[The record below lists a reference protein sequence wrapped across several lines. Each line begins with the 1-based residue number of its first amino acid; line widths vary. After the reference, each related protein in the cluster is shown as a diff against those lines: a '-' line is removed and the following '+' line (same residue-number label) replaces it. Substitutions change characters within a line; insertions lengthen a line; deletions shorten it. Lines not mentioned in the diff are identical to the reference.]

1 MATREGL
8 PREATSV
15 RLTPEARKLWA
26 LMAAEGG
33 MTQAGWLEMMIRQAA
48 KRRKVSLPDGELE
61 PKLNRQRPQTTSP
74 PAGAEL
80 AGPDPWQSAA
90 VAAKEYYETDP
101 EAVEWAMFAGDTT
114 VGAVIEHP

>member
-1 MATREGL
+1 MATRKGL

-48 KRRKVSLPDGELE
+48 KRRKVSLPAEESEVKRTG
-61 PKLNRQRPQTTSP
+61 PQTTT
-74 PAGAEL
+74 PAVGVEL
-80 AGPDPWQSAA
+80 AGPDPWEAA
-90 VAAKEYYETDP
+90 AMAAKEYYETDP
-101 EAVEWAMFAGDTT
+101 EAVEWAMFVGDTLDDA
-114 VGAVIEHP
+114 G